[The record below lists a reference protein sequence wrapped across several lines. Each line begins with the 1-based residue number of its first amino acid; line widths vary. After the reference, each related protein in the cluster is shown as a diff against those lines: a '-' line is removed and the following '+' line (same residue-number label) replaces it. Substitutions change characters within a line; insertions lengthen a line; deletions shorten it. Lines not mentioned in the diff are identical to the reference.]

1 MISIIT
7 SVHNQLGMNQLF
19 VEYLKR
25 YTHHPYEL
33 IIIDNNSTDGSRGFY
48 QEHADVLIKNEANY
62 SYPYC
67 QNQGIRAA
75 KYNYLAFLNNDILV
89 SPLWDE
95 RMLKFMDKHELDIAS
110 YATNDHLENRKAQ
123 KSINR
128 RWKRIKYPVKAIFG
142 LSKWSL
148 QLMAR
153 LMYGDW
159 ENYCS
164 KRYEK
169 FGDGIKEGF
178 SGSSIMMKRAALEK
192 VGLWDE
198 RIQGADFDL
207 YFRSKER
214 SMHKQDIKPMMLA
227 TGIYIHHYQ
236 RLTLRSQKKVEMA
249 DAANLI
255 SLKEKWGAKAKE
267 YEQYVQ

>member
-7 SVHNQLGMNQLF
+7 SVYNQLGMNQLF

-25 YTHHPYEL
+25 YTQYPYEL
-33 IIIDNNSTDGSRGFY
+33 IIIDNNSTDGSREFY
-48 QEHADVLIKNEANY
+48 QEHAHVLIKNSANY

-75 KYNYLAFLNNDILV
+75 KYNYLAFLNNDVLV
-89 SPLWDE
+89 SPSWDE
-95 RMLKFMDKHELDIAS
+95 RMLNFMDKHALDIAS
-110 YATNDHLENRKAQ
+110 YATNDHLENRQAQ
-123 KSINR
+123 KAVNR
-128 RWKRIKYPVKAIFG
+128 RWKRIKYPVQALFG
-142 LSKWSL
+142 HSKWSL

-153 LMYGDW
+153 LMYGNW
-159 ENYCS
+159 ESYCR

-178 SGSSIMMKRAALEK
+178 SGSSIMMKREALEK

-214 SMHKQDIKPMMLA
+214 SIQKQDIKPMMLA

-236 RLTLRSQKKVEMA
+236 RLTLRGQKKIQMA
-249 DAANLI
+249 DAANII
-255 SLKEKWGAKAKE
+255 SLREKWDAKAKE

>member
-7 SVHNQLGMNQLF
+7 SVHNQLGMNELY
-19 VEYLKR
+19 VEYLRR
-25 YTHHPYEL
+25 YTHLPYEL
-33 IIIDNNSTDGSRGFY
+33 IIIDNNSSDGSREFY
-48 QEHADVLIKNEANY
+48 EEHAHVLIKNEANY

-75 KYNYLAFLNNDILV
+75 RYDYLAFLNNDVLV
-89 SPLWDE
+89 SQAWDK
-95 RMLKFMDKHELDIAS
+95 RMLQFMDEHGLHIAS
-110 YATNDHLENRKAQ
+110 YATNDHLENRQAQ
-123 KSINR
+123 KTLNR
-128 RWKRIKYPVKAIFG
+128 RWKRIKYPIKAIFG
-142 LSKWSL
+142 QSKWSL
-148 QLMAR
+148 QLMAS
-153 LMYGDW
+153 LMYGNW
-159 ENYCS
+159 EQYCQ

-169 FGDGIKEGF
+169 FGNGIKEGF

-214 SMHKQDIKPMMLA
+214 SLQKNDIKPMMLA

-236 RLTLRSQKKVEMA
+236 RLTLRGQKKTEFV
-249 DAANLI
+249 DGANI
-255 SLKEKWGAKAKE
+255 IPVRHKWGARAKE
-267 YEQYVQ
+267 YEQFIQ